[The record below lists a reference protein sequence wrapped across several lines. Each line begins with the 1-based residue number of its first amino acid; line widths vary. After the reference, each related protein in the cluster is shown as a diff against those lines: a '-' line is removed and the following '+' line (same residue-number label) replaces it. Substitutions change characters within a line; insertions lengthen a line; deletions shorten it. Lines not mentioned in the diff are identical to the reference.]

1 MLLLL
6 DPLSERNL
14 FLRERRRL
22 SLLDLDRRLVFLDCD
37 GLLLEERFFIGD
49 KLLLDLLP
57 LVLLRDRD
65 LISCEVWR
73 WTLVDLE
80 RRFAPLGGV

>member
-1 MLLLL
+1 M
-6 DPLSERNL
+6 
-14 FLRERRRL
+14 
-22 SLLDLDRRLVFLDCD
+22 SLLDLVRRLVFLDCD

-65 LISCEVWR
+65 LISCEI
-73 WTLVDLE
+73 
-80 RRFAPLGGV
+80 